1 MIGIRVMLRI
11 KKVTKKVRVNF
22 RVRVSKGQGQGANQV
37 QNDEQGQDHPRVILG
52 A

>member
-1 MIGIRVMLRI
+1 MRI
-11 KKVTKKVRVNF
+11 KKVRVNF
-22 RVRVSKGQGQGANQV
+22 RVSNTRVKVRVLIRV